1 MATVGDMLQQ
11 HSANLVEMT
20 GYVSGSHKRWTGY
33 FHPINNLLVHTR
45 IVEGGSLANYDRA
58 CIPLHADD
66 NLRLNTPAVPL
77 QPCRYD
83 LNNEADREH
92 WFHSEIVSPMLGAW
106 YDFPNVR
113 VAFHQRPTGGTP
125 CLEEVDIS
133 YTVTRNNQKFVL
145 MIGETKRNL
154 IRSSIWQTGTV
165 SVRSSQTKLSQELRG
180 YAYKYAC
187 PQIYCFDGPTLL
199 LLQFRATTRDQMLD
213 PECPVDCWV
222 LPLENTMASFREGL
236 YMLLNQGFR
245 RFQGNELG
253 LPDVRVGQHTIT
265 LPSIFQRGTPLGPR
279 GRENQLSTPGRVPAA
294 HRRHERI
301 HHLDVPQ
308 RSYSREGDAS
318 SLGPDGLRS
327 LSDARSPGRLGRKL
341 DCQVFEGVGTC
352 SCALNGFGISKVPSV
367 ACGLCE

>member
-113 VAFHQRPTGGTP
+113 VAFYQRPTGEV
-125 CLEEVDIS
+125 CLDDWGDEKKFDKVVNLAD
-133 YTVTRNNQKFVL
+133 RNCL
-145 MIGETKRNL
+145 
-154 IRSSIWQTGTV
+154 
-165 SVRSSQTKLSQELRG
+165 
-180 YAYKYAC
+180 
-187 PQIYCFDGPTLL
+187 
-199 LLQFRATTRDQMLD
+199 
-213 PECPVDCWV
+213 
-222 LPLENTMASFREGL
+222 
-236 YMLLNQGFR
+236 
-245 RFQGNELG
+245 
-253 LPDVRVGQHTIT
+253 
-265 LPSIFQRGTPLGPR
+265 
-279 GRENQLSTPGRVPAA
+279 
-294 HRRHERI
+294 
-301 HHLDVPQ
+301 
-308 RSYSREGDAS
+308 
-318 SLGPDGLRS
+318 
-327 LSDARSPGRLGRKL
+327 
-341 DCQVFEGVGTC
+341 
-352 SCALNGFGISKVPSV
+352 CALVSDKALPG
-367 ACGLCE
+367 AAWLRL